1 MTMLELTE
9 NDIKQIYKL
18 SFKTTKIVN
27 LSGYNRINHFRSTTN
42 TFLYKI
48 KIKQDPLCSFVKKK
62 MKPEG
67 QWAEP
72 VSLTFHSALRKL
84 NTESSIG
91 ASHQVLVHLSQQFQK
106 RRFLEIDQ
114 QETRIAFDS
123 HVYIQIVMKL
133 PIFIENL
140 P

>member
-1 MTMLELTE
+1 MILNKFINFLS
-9 NDIKQIYKL
+9 KL
-18 SFKTTKIVN
+18 QQIVN
-27 LSGYNRINHFRSTTN
+27 LSGYNRINHFRETTN

-84 NTESSIG
+84 KVTLPSVRNILVNTTINIL
-91 ASHQVLVHLSQQFQK
+91 QWVLTKPGTYLVLKRIWNPIDFQGQGHRVK
-106 RRFLEIDQ
+106 FF
-114 QETRIAFDS
+114 TA
-123 HVYIQIVMKL
+123 
-133 PIFIENL
+133 
-140 P
+140 